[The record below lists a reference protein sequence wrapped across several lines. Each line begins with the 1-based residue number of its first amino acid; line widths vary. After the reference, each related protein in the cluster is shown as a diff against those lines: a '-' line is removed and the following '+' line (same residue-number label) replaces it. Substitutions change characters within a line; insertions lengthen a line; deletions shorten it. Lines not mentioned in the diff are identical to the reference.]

1 MQTIIRYIKNMALRR
16 RVYVIVTRKRGDVMG
31 RVRNL
36 LLLESQ
42 TTTHFHPERGLWHSS
57 PIH

>member
-36 LLLESQ
+36 LLESQ
-42 TTTHFHPERGLWHSS
+42 TTTHFHLERGLWHSS